1 MIDLNG
7 RPASGARKRR
17 GAFCASPFL
26 RIFIRQDLFLFL
38 YIIPINDKIVLGG
51 IAMRRNDVG
60 AILVIAVL
68 YAGMQLVGITCPSS
82 LKYPVGYLTVW
93 FQVIL

>member
-1 MIDLNG
+1 MCL
-7 RPASGARKRR
+7 S
-17 GAFCASPFL
+17 FL

-68 YAGMQLVGITCPSS
+68 YAGMQLVGITCPILSGISGWVPNSVVSS
-82 LKYPVGYLTVW
+82 YSIST
-93 FQVIL
+93 